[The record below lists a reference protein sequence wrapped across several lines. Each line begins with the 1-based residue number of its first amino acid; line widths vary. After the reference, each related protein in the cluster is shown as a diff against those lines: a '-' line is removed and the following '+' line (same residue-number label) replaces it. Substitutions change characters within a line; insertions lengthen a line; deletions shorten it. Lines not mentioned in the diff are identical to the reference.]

1 MQHPG
6 RWNETFYP
14 KWEQHEN
21 VYLLL
26 MTKKKL
32 QEKYKDEISFVTGS
46 GKSDIKSTLT
56 EAWYNKWKI
65 SKTDEAEGIIKTAA
79 QLRLI
84 FILP

>member
-46 GKSDIKSTLT
+46 GKSDINSTLT
-56 EAWYNKWKI
+56 EA
-65 SKTDEAEGIIKTAA
+65 
-79 QLRLI
+79 
-84 FILP
+84 